1 MLACVGDMDAAT
13 HTGKPIGKKTSTAYS
28 PPELARVRASGSE
41 QLQIAS
47 TSFDVWSLGVML
59 FELCTGRTLFRQDTS
74 NDDLLMDEDKDT
86 LCAWQEISEQE
97 LDEVFASSEADD
109 IVDIK
114 RQDAKH
120 MIRWC
125 LQGDPLQR
133 PDVKELLNHR
143 FLNTSSSPPAE
154 LAPASWRVPKQL
166 HSNIE
171 AGNVREVIEM
181 YEDGSAHWSLSLL
194 DRDDSLPFHRL
205 ARLGDVKMLEA
216 MIAVYKDQPD
226 TLAKALSVQIPP
238 YLHTPLHWCAS
249 YGTKAANVDGR
260 FSKTAELLIQ
270 HGCKTSLLNHRA
282 KTAWDL
288 TEPEC
293 GVDAVFVQSAS
304 DTHHELQKEQHRRE
318 LRPVVADTFRDD
330 LELEHRRFTL
340 WNINP
345 FSNWGEVGADGRIVP
360 LAEGGF
366 GKVYLIDDVSPPV
379 AVNGRLFRRVAMKVP
394 KPSGV
399 SELKG
404 EVQSLGRLAHEN
416 VVQILGMVEGPE
428 PDGSTAWM
436 CCLEFCESDIAR
448 ILYGDSSKHYSLEL
462 MLVLAEQIA
471 QALVYIHSEGVAHL
485 DLKPC
490 VLT

>member
-1 MLACVGDMDAAT
+1 MDAAT

-28 PPELARVRASGSE
+28 PPELARARASGGE

-86 LCAWQEISEQE
+86 LCAWQEISEEE
-97 LDEVFASSEADD
+97 LEEVFPSLEADGTAD
-109 IVDIK
+109 IR

-133 PDVKELLNHR
+133 PDVKELLKHR

-154 LAPASWRVPKQL
+154 LAPTSWRIPKQL

-171 AGNVREVIEM
+171 AGNVQDVTELF
-181 YEDGSAHWSLSLL
+181 EDGSAHWSLSLP

-205 ARLGDVKMLEA
+205 ARLGDVKMLET
-216 MIAVYKDQPD
+216 MIEVYKDQSN
-226 TLAKALSVQIPP
+226 TLAKALSVQRPP
-238 YLHTPLHWCAS
+238 YLHTPLHWCVS

-260 FSKTAELLIQ
+260 FSRTAELLIQ
-270 HGCKTSLLNHRA
+270 HGCKTGLLNHRG
-282 KTAWDL
+282 KTPWDL
-288 TEPEC
+288 TEPES
-293 GVDAVFVQSAS
+293 GVDEVFVQYAS
-304 DTHHELQKEQHRRE
+304 DSHHHDLQKEQQRRE
-318 LRPVVADTFRDD
+318 LRPEVADTFRDD

-340 WNINP
+340 WNIMP
-345 FSNWGEVGADGRIVP
+345 FSNWGEVGPDGRIVP

-366 GKVYLIDDVSPPV
+366 GKVYLIEDVSPPV

-448 ILYGDSSKHYSLEL
+448 ILYGDSSKHYSVEL

-471 QALVYIHSEGVAHL
+471 EALVYIHGEGVAHL

-490 VLT
+490 VFS